1 MSFVINDNL
10 FSIDSYSHRTARLS
24 LLSSHIER
32 HAEELH
38 LEAAMLEWAVNADE
52 EWRNERLEQTN
63 KQGERDVAFQNSQE
77 ADKELH
83 AKIVTIKPLLV
94 ARYDRDEEIL
104 GIYGIRGR
112 IPRTHG
118 AKVALAYAIVSG
130 HEVRKAEG
138 DPKVLPDSMIAAL
151 KSATDKADD
160 AYKDA
165 LKKSGEAKEFSKSL
179 RELFDSDSAKLHSLH
194 TWMKVYWGSYDP
206 RYIAV
211 GFVQGRKRRA
221 GYPKP
226 PIGLAYDESAK
237 KFSWDETHLATSY
250 QLAYAKYI
258 PPPPDTGKR
267 KRIRK
272 PDWEEIYEGA
282 DNFCVFDPGEGE
294 WQFKVRAR
302 NKHGFGKWSEI
313 LICDLCPS
321 ESSGSGTESNTVI

>member
-10 FSIDSYSHRTARLS
+10 FSIDSYNIRTARFS
-24 LLSSHIER
+24 LLSSHIDR
-32 HAEELH
+32 YAVELH

-63 KQGERDVAFQNSQE
+63 RQGMRDVAFQTSQE

-94 ARYDRDEEIL
+94 ARYDHDEEIL

-118 AKVALAYAIVSG
+118 AKIALAYAIVSG
-130 HEVRKAEG
+130 HEDRKAEG
-138 DPKVLPDSMIAAL
+138 DPKVLPDSMIDAL
-151 KSATDKADD
+151 KSAADTADD

-165 LKKSGEAKEFSKSL
+165 MKKSGEAKDFSKSL
-179 RELFDSDSAKLHSLH
+179 RELFDADSAKLHSLH
-194 TWMKVYWGSYDP
+194 IWMKVYWGRYDP
-206 RYIAV
+206 KYIAL

-226 PIGLAYDESAK
+226 PTGLAYDEMAK
-237 KFSWDETHLATSY
+237 KFSWDKTHLATSY
-250 QLAYAKYI
+250 QLAYAKYVA
-258 PPPPDTGKR
+258 PPPDTGKK
-267 KRIRK
+267 KRIPK
-272 PDWEEIYEGA
+272 PDWEEAYEGA
-282 DNFCVFDPGEGE
+282 ETSAVFDPGDGD

-302 NKHGFGKWSEI
+302 NKHGFGKWSEV
-313 LICDLCPS
+313 LIVD
-321 ESSGSGTESNTVI
+321 V